1 MLVQSRILILGAP
14 GGYIKRKVKWIYNK
28 LVKKESK
35 KAVEVLNILENEINN
50 AEKLK
55 KCQ

>member
-14 GGYIKRKVKWIYNK
+14 GGYIKRKVKRIYNK